1 MKSVLLLKFIEQA
14 ERWAKERDSLAA
26 NDRGPLHGLPVS
38 VKENYYVK
46 GCDSTSGL
54 AFYAEKP
61 VSEVRL
67 WCFAQLESKI
77 LLESILTRAET
88 CRLKMFRIVDSN
100 HTRDTT

>member
-38 VKENYYVK
+38 VKENYHVK

-61 VSEVRL
+61 VSEV
-67 WCFAQLESKI
+67 I
-77 LLESILTRAET
+77 LVFFS
-88 CRLKMFRIVDSN
+88 F
-100 HTRDTT
+100 